1 MRMIDQHSRERG
13 VREDIS
19 RQHKSAIDA
28 RAIDIMRHSEVLW
41 YTLDRTFTAK
51 SKSIDFM

>member
-1 MRMIDQHSRERG
+1 MRMIDQHSRERD

-28 RAIDIMRHSEVLW
+28 RAIDIMRHGEVLW
-41 YTLDRTFTAK
+41 CTLGRTFTAK